1 MKVLNSLRYFLEKYG
16 FKVCS
21 RLADFLGIR
30 SKHVRLFF
38 VYSSFFSLGFGF
50 LVYLVLAFWM
60 KIKDI
65 VYSKRTSVFD
75 LWNKKKSNNLIDFYE
90 KNIPF

>member
-1 MKVLNSLRYFLEKYG
+1 MFTIYNLVTWVGLKMVMKQLDKLRYFFEKYG
-16 FKVCS
+16 FRVCS

-38 VYSSFFSLGFGF
+38 IYSSFFSLGFGF
-50 LVYLVLAFWM
+50 LIYLILAFWM

-65 VYSKRTSVFD
+65 VYSKRSSVFD
-75 LWNKKKSNNLIDFYE
+75 L
-90 KNIPF
+90 

>member
-1 MKVLNSLRYFLEKYG
+1 MFTIWNLVTWVGLKMVMKQFDKLRYFFEKYG
-16 FKVCS
+16 FRVCS

-38 VYSSFFSLGFGF
+38 IYSSFFGLGFGF
-50 LVYLVLAFWM
+50 LIYLVLAFWM

-65 VYSKRTSVFD
+65 VYSKRSSVFD
-75 LWNKKKSNNLIDFYE
+75 L
-90 KNIPF
+90 

>member
-1 MKVLNSLRYFLEKYG
+1 LNVIMKRLDKVIYFFEKYG

-38 VYSSFFSLGFGF
+38 IYSSFFSLGFGF

-65 VYSKRTSVFD
+65 VYSKRSSVFD
-75 LWNKKKSNNLIDFYE
+75 L
-90 KNIPF
+90 

>member
-1 MKVLNSLRYFLEKYG
+1 MFTIWNLVTWVGLKMVMKQLDKLRYFFEKYG
-16 FKVCS
+16 FRVCS

-38 VYSSFFSLGFGF
+38 IYSSFFSLGFGF
-50 LVYLVLAFWM
+50 LIYLVLAFWM

-65 VYSKRTSVFD
+65 VYSKRSSVFD
-75 LWNKKKSNNLIDFYE
+75 L
-90 KNIPF
+90 

>member
-1 MKVLNSLRYFLEKYG
+1 MFTIYNLVTWVGLKMVMKQLDKLRYFFEKYG
-16 FKVCS
+16 FRVCS

-38 VYSSFFSLGFGF
+38 IYSSFFGLGFGF
-50 LVYLVLAFWM
+50 LIYLVLAFWM

-65 VYSKRTSVFD
+65 VYSKRSSVFD
-75 LWNKKKSNNLIDFYE
+75 L
-90 KNIPF
+90 

>member
-1 MKVLNSLRYFLEKYG
+1 MAMKLFDRIRHFFEKHG

-38 VYSSFFSLGFGF
+38 IYSSFFGLGLGFF
-50 LVYLVLAFWM
+50 FYLVLAFWI

-65 VYSKRTSVFD
+65 VYSKRSSVFD
-75 LWNKKKSNNLIDFYE
+75 L
-90 KNIPF
+90 

>member
-1 MKVLNSLRYFLEKYG
+1 MFTIYNLVTWVGLKMVMKQLDKLRYFFEKYG
-16 FKVCS
+16 FRVCS

-38 VYSSFFSLGFGF
+38 IYSSFFSLGFGF
-50 LVYLVLAFWM
+50 LIYLVLAFWM

-65 VYSKRTSVFD
+65 VYSKRSSVFD
-75 LWNKKKSNNLIDFYE
+75 L
-90 KNIPF
+90 

>member
-1 MKVLNSLRYFLEKYG
+1 MAMKLLDRIRHFFEKYG

-30 SKHVRLFF
+30 SKYVRLFF
-38 VYSSFFSLGFGF
+38 IYSSFFGLGLGFF
-50 LVYLVLAFWM
+50 FYLVLAFWI

-65 VYSKRTSVFD
+65 VYSKRSSVFD
-75 LWNKKKSNNLIDFYE
+75 L
-90 KNIPF
+90 